1 MKNYNFG
8 HLLKVTRLRLGL
20 EQREFARMLD
30 ISQSTYSRYEKGRV
44 EPPLGIITRLVDDYD
59 FPVYLLFYKETDD
72 FVMNLPLRLMV
83 FHFFENNY
91 DFNPLRVKAN
101 GRKHADMVEILSE
114 VFSLIGQVKQRYE
127 MYKIDDFMSYLNRY
141 GYDVDRITKAVK
153 PIIKAF
159 ELDTNIIRDLLSSE

>member
-59 FPVYLLFYKETDD
+59 FPVHLLFYNEIDE
-72 FVMNLPLRLMV
+72 FVLNLPLQLIL
-83 FHFFENNY
+83 FHLFENHY
-91 DFNPLRVKAN
+91 DYEPLRVKPSI
-101 GRKHADMVEILSE
+101 RKHADMIDRLSE
-114 VFSLIGQVKQRYE
+114 IFSLIGQTKQRYP
-127 MYKIDDFMSYLNRY
+127 MYSISDFVGLLNHH
-141 GYDVDRITKAVK
+141 GYDLDRLTKALK
-153 PIIKAF
+153 PIIKAYGL
-159 ELDTNIIRDLLSSE
+159 EDN